1 LNIVEKLKGGSKAG
15 ASEEIESQWGFLKNI
30 INIDK
35 FFDSGTEPGS
45 KSSRTAMLHQT
56 PAKSADLA
64 GKGKK
69 ADSAGPAAKEEST
82 KDPKQEKDESSNETK
97 EKTKD
102 EAAGRLD

>member
-45 KSSRTAMLHQT
+45 KSSRTVP
-56 PAKSADLA
+56 PAKSAESA

-69 ADSAGPAAKEEST
+69 TDSAGPAAKEESAQ
-82 KDPKQEKDESSNETK
+82 DPKKEKDESTNETK

-102 EAAGRLD
+102 EAAGPPD